1 MFFKHALKYESEF
14 YSSPIGYKDLQR
26 GCHVRQP
33 LFVIADGHSLSI
45 CYNRTRIWKER
56 QEIEL

>member
-26 GCHVRQP
+26 GCHGRQP
-33 LFVIADGHSLSI
+33 LFVIADGHSLPI

-56 QEIEL
+56 QET